1 MGSGKTTMVNLL
13 LFVLFYFFISQ
24 TAVADPSQIALS
36 QAAAEAGCPAISP
49 DIKKI
54 SESGEVLK
62 QTVYQVE
69 CDSLRNTYVIVVCE
83 GNYDCKAR

>member
-1 MGSGKTTMVNLL
+1 MDLCKIMMLNRF
-13 LFVLFYFFISQ
+13 LFALFCFLISQ
-24 TAVADPSQIALS
+24 SAVADPSQIALS
-36 QAAAEAGCPAISP
+36 QAAAEAGCSAISP

-54 SESGEVLK
+54 SESGAVLK

-83 GNYDCKAR
+83 GNYDCQAR